1 MPVNT
6 YNAPGINAFNAV
18 SVGGTPTTE
27 QMFPAV
33 TNNFTSGI
41 NPTAYP
47 AIIGIPA
54 NGQFEM
60 QRFTL
65 FASGKV
71 TLGSTA
77 SPTLLWKLYNGT
89 SMTAASNGTAL
100 LTMSALTGLTV
111 SKTYPWALSATF
123 QGDSTSG
130 VLQAITGTLWVNNAT
145 AGTITLTG
153 IASGVN
159 FQTYGPV
166 NLSGPGYTQTSI
178 YATNALNLCMSF
190 TFGVAS
196 ATNKCYLS
204 QFVVES

>member
-1 MPVNT
+1 MGVNV
-6 YNAPGINAFNAV
+6 YSAAGINSFNAV
-18 SVGGTPTTE
+18 TVGGTSTSA

-33 TNNFTSGI
+33 SNNFTSGV

-47 AIIGIPA
+47 AIVGIPA
-54 NGQFEM
+54 HGQFEM
-60 QRFTL
+60 QRFTMK
-65 FASGKV
+65 ASGKV
-71 TLGSTA
+71 TLGSTS

-111 SKTYPWALSATF
+111 SATYPWSWVADF

-130 VLQAITGTLWVNNAT
+130 ILQAVSSTLWVDNAT

-153 IASGVN
+153 ATGVN

-166 NLSGPGYTQTSI
+166 NLSGPGYTQTGPYS
-178 YATNALNLCMSF
+178 TNALNLCIGF
-190 TFGVAS
+190 TFGVSSAS
-196 ATNKCYLS
+196 NKCFLS
-204 QFVVES
+204 QFLVEA